1 MMILEEIIAERLHE
15 LGLGI
20 YDENGAD
27 GNIYL
32 VQLPDESG
40 NKSDEIIISILTSGS
55 NIREPKYN
63 GGVIKPISNIYVRG
77 KNLVKVAQKAF
88 EISNKLS
95 EDSYEKNDFKIIQT
109 FISAEPIL
117 LRIDEKGFYLYS
129 MRISQN
135 IKFK

>member
-1 MMILEEIIAERLHE
+1 MMIEEIIAERLHE
-15 LGLGI
+15 KGLGI
-20 YDENGAD
+20 YDENGVD

-40 NKSDEIIISILTSGS
+40 NKSDEIISILNSGS

-63 GGVIKPISNIYVRG
+63 GGVINPISNIYVRG
-77 KNLVKVAQKAF
+77 RNLHKVEKKAH
-88 EISNKLS
+88 EIADKMT
-95 EDSYEKNDFKIIQT
+95 EDSYETNDFSILQT

-117 LRIDEKGFYLYS
+117 LQIDDKGFYLYS

>member
-1 MMILEEIIAERLHE
+1 MMIEEIIAERLHE

-40 NKSDEIIISILTSGS
+40 NKADEIISILNSGS

-63 GGVIKPISNIYVRG
+63 GGIIKPILSIYVRG
-77 KNLVKVAQKAF
+77 KNLIKVAQKAH
-88 EISNKLS
+88 EIANKLS

-109 FISAEPIL
+109 FIIAEPIL
-117 LRIDEKGFYLYS
+117 LRIDEKGFYMYS

>member
-1 MMILEEIIAERLHE
+1 MMIEEIIAERLHE

-40 NKSDEIIISILTSGS
+40 NKADEIISILTSGS
-55 NIREPKYN
+55 NTREPSYHS
-63 GGVIKPISNIYVRG
+63 GVVKPISNIYVRG
-77 KNLVKVAQKAF
+77 KNLHKVAKKAC
-88 EISNKLS
+88 EIANMINN
-95 EDSYEKNDFKIIQT
+95 DSYETNNFDVLQT
-109 FISAEPIL
+109 FISAEPVL
-117 LRIDEKGFYLYS
+117 LRIDEKGFYMYS

-135 IKFK
+135 INFK

>member
-1 MMILEEIIAERLHE
+1 MMIEEIIANRLHE
-15 LGLGI
+15 KGLGI

-32 VQLPDESG
+32 IQLPDKSG
-40 NKSDEIIISILTSGS
+40 NKSDEIISVLTSGS

-63 GGVIKPISNIYVRG
+63 GGVVKPISNIYVRG
-77 KNLVKVAQKAF
+77 KNLHKVAKKAH
-88 EISNKLS
+88 EIADKMT
-95 EDSYEKNDFKIIQT
+95 EDSYETNDFKIIQT

-117 LRIDEKGFYLYS
+117 LQIDEKGFYLYS

-135 IKFK
+135 INFK